1 MITDEEKINLITA
14 RIINI
19 EGAINSYIEHADAFK
34 NKYSLEDVL
43 PDCNAIKL
51 ALIKELEVLGGY
63 WPNSI
68 D

>member
-1 MITDEEKINLITA
+1 MITNEEKINLITA

-19 EGAINSYIEHADAFK
+19 DGAINSYIEHADAFK
-34 NKYSLEDVL
+34 DKYSLDDVL

-51 ALIKELEVLGGY
+51 ALLQELELLGGY